1 MENVNKLKGL
11 NISLWIAQVLLAGM
25 FLMAG
30 FMKLAP
36 NIEVMTKEMPAWLV
50 RFIGVSETLG
60 GIGLLLPSILR
71 IKPVLT
77 PLAAIGILT
86 IMILATILHISRG
99 QYSEVGITVVLGCLA
114 AFVAWGRFTKLQ
126 VQPKT
131 K

>member
-1 MENVNKLKGL
+1 MENKQNFKGL
-11 NISLWIAQVLLAGM
+11 NISLWIAQALLAGM

-36 NIEVMTKEMPAWLV
+36 SIEEMTKELPAWLV
-50 RFIGVSETLG
+50 RFIGISEVLG
-60 GIGLLLPSILR
+60 GFGLLLPSILR

-77 PLAAIGILT
+77 PWAAIGILT
-86 IMILATILHISRG
+86 IMILATIVHLSKG
-99 QYSEVGITVVLGCLA
+99 QFSEVVITGVLGCLA
-114 AFVAWGRFTKLQ
+114 LFVAWGRFKKLP

>member
-1 MENVNKLKGL
+1 MENNNKLKGL
-11 NISLWIAQVLLAGM
+11 NISLWVAQILLAGM
-25 FLMAG
+25 FMMAG

-60 GIGLLLPSILR
+60 GLGLLLPSILR

-77 PLAAIGILT
+77 PWAAVGILT
-86 IMILATILHISRG
+86 IMILATILHVSKG
-99 QYSEVGITVVLGCLA
+99 QFSEVGITVALGCLA
-114 AFVAWGRFTKLQ
+114 VFVAWGRFKKVPIL
-126 VQPKT
+126 PKT